1 MDGMLD
7 TGADLLGCSAAP
19 RSMAR
24 DPLSTSYKGQVDNL
38 GEATRGI
45 CTGVTPGTR
54 VTHLASPV
62 GTRRGLFF
70 GWVGVLLFSGT
81 VVATRFA
88 VRELDAT
95 FIALG
100 RALVAGLLA
109 AAVLWARRAP
119 LPSRAQWRRIAL
131 VAGGVVVGFPWLITL
146 ALRTMPAAHGAVIV
160 GLLPMATSVL
170 AVIRGGERPSPAFWA
185 ASGAGLLGILVF
197 ASTRGAHGLGQAD
210 LLALGAVLLG
220 AIGYCEGGL
229 LAREMPAAH
238 VICWALVLSAPFLAP
253 PTAWV
258 VTRVGVSAGPAAWAG
273 FAYVAVLSMF
283 LGFFAFYRGMAEAG
297 IARVSQIQ
305 LAQPICSLV
314 WSALFLGE
322 HIDASTALAA
332 LFVVG
337 CVLVTSRTR
346 VRVAYAVPEA
356 P

>member
-1 MDGMLD
+1 MDGTLD
-7 TGADLLGCSAAP
+7 TDAGPPSGIGRP
-19 RSMAR
+19 RSTACR
-24 DPLSTSYKGQVDNL
+24 PLSTSKQAQVDNL
-38 GEATRGI
+38 CPTTGPI
-45 CTGVTPGTR
+45 CTGTTGGTG
-54 VTHLASPV
+54 VSQLPSPV

-100 RALVAGLLA
+100 RALVAAVLA
-109 AAVLWARRAP
+109 AAVLRARRAP
-119 LPSRAQWRRIAL
+119 VPSRGQWRRIAL
-131 VAGGVVVGFPWLITL
+131 VAGGVVVGFPWFITL

-160 GLLPMATSVL
+160 GLLPMATTVL
-170 AVIRGGERPSPAFWA
+170 AVMRGGERPSPAFWL

-210 LLALGAVLLG
+210 LLALGAVVLG
-220 AIGYCEGGL
+220 GIGYCEGGL

-238 VICWALVLSAPFLAP
+238 VICWALLFAAPFLVLP
-253 PTAWV
+253 VAWTV
-258 VTRVGVSAGPAAWAG
+258 AHAGLSGGPAAWLG
-273 FAYVAVLSMF
+273 FAYVAVMSMF
-283 LGFFAFYRGMAEAG
+283 LSFFAFYRGMSEAG

-322 HIDASTALAA
+322 RIDASTALAA

>member
-1 MDGMLD
+1 
-7 TGADLLGCSAAP
+7 
-19 RSMAR
+19 
-24 DPLSTSYKGQVDNL
+24 
-38 GEATRGI
+38 
-45 CTGVTPGTR
+45 
-54 VTHLASPV
+54 V
-62 GTRRGLFF
+62 GTRRGLLF
-70 GWVGVLLFSGT
+70 GWLGMLVFSGT

-100 RALVAGLLA
+100 RALVAAALA
-109 AAVLWARRAP
+109 GCVLFARRAP
-119 LPSRAQWRRIAL
+119 WPSAGQWRRIAL

-146 ALRTMPAAHGAVIV
+146 ALRTMPAAHGAVII

-170 AVIRGGERPSPAFWA
+170 AVVRAGERPSPPFWL

-197 ASTRGAHGLGQAD
+197 ASTRGAQGIDRAD
-210 LLALGAVLLG
+210 LLALGAVMLG
-220 AIGYCEGGL
+220 GIGYCEGGL

-238 VICWALVLSAPFLAP
+238 VICWALVLSAPFLAL
-253 PTAWV
+253 PTFWV
-258 VTRVGVSAGPAAWAG
+258 ASHVGLSAGPMAWIG

-297 IARVSQIQ
+297 IARVSMIQ
-305 LAQPICSLV
+305 LAQPVCSLV
-314 WSALFLGE
+314 WSALLLGE
-322 HIDASTALAA
+322 HIDAGTALAA

>member
-1 MDGMLD
+1 MLPDGRAPALQ
-7 TGADLLGCSAAP
+7 SA
-19 RSMAR
+19 
-24 DPLSTSYKGQVDNL
+24 
-38 GEATRGI
+38 
-45 CTGVTPGTR
+45 
-54 VTHLASPV
+54 V

-70 GWVGVLLFSGT
+70 GWLGMLMFSGT

-100 RALVAGLLA
+100 RALVAAVLA
-109 AAVLWARRAP
+109 ACVLRARRAP
-119 LPSRAQWRRIAL
+119 WPTGAQWSRIAL
-131 VAGGVVVGFPWLITL
+131 VTGGVVVGFPWLITL

-170 AVIRGGERPSPAFWA
+170 AVIRGGERPSPTFWV

-197 ASTRGAHGLGQAD
+197 ASTRGAHGLGRAD
-210 LLALGAVLLG
+210 LLALAAVVAGAV
-220 AIGYCEGGL
+220 GYCEGGL

-238 VICWALVLSAPFLAP
+238 VICWALVLSAPFLAL
-253 PTAWV
+253 PTAWAAAH
-258 VTRVGVSAGPAAWAG
+258 TGLSAGPVAWLS
-273 FAYVAVLSMF
+273 FAYVSVLSMF
-283 LGFFAFYRGMAEAG
+283 LGFFAFYRGMSEAG

-305 LAQPICSLV
+305 LAQPVCSVV
-314 WSALFLGE
+314 WSAMLLGE
-322 HIDASTALAA
+322 RIDASTAAAA

-346 VRVAYAVPEA
+346 VRVGYAVPEA

>member
-1 MDGMLD
+1 M
-7 TGADLLGCSAAP
+7 
-19 RSMAR
+19 
-24 DPLSTSYKGQVDNL
+24 
-38 GEATRGI
+38 
-45 CTGVTPGTR
+45 
-54 VTHLASPV
+54 

-70 GWVGVLLFSGT
+70 GWLGMLVFSGT

-88 VRELDAT
+88 VREMDAT

-100 RALVAGLLA
+100 RAVV
-109 AAVLWARRAP
+109 AAVLAACVLRMRRAP
-119 LPSRAQWRRIAL
+119 WPARRQWVRIAL

-170 AVIRGGERPSPAFWA
+170 AVLRGGERPSPAFWV

-210 LLALGAVLLG
+210 LLALAAVVLG
-220 AIGYCEGGL
+220 SIGYCEGGL

-238 VICWALVLSAPFLAP
+238 VICWALVLSAPFLAL

-258 VTRVGVSAGPAAWAG
+258 ASRVGLSAGPVAWLA
-273 FAYVAVLSMF
+273 FAYVSVLSMF
-283 LGFFAFYRGMAEAG
+283 LGFFAFYRGMSEAG

-305 LAQPICSLV
+305 LAQPVCSLV
-314 WSALFLGE
+314 WSALLLGE
-322 HIDASTALAA
+322 RIDGSTALAA

>member
-1 MDGMLD
+1 M
-7 TGADLLGCSAAP
+7 
-19 RSMAR
+19 
-24 DPLSTSYKGQVDNL
+24 
-38 GEATRGI
+38 
-45 CTGVTPGTR
+45 
-54 VTHLASPV
+54 

-70 GWVGVLLFSGT
+70 GWVGMLLFSGT

-88 VRELDAT
+88 VRDLDAT

-100 RALVAGLLA
+100 RALVAAALA
-109 AAVLWARRAP
+109 GCVLRARRAP
-119 LPSRAQWRRIAL
+119 WPSRRQWGQIAL
-131 VAGGVVVGFPWLITL
+131 VAAGVVVGFPWLITL

-170 AVIRGGERPSPAFWA
+170 AVVRAGERPSPAFWL
-185 ASGAGLLGILVF
+185 ASVVGLLGILVF
-197 ASTRGAHGLGQAD
+197 ASTRGAHGLAEAD
-210 LLALGAVLLG
+210 LLALAAVVLG
-220 AIGYCEGGL
+220 GIGYCEGGL

-238 VICWALVLSAPFLAP
+238 VICWALVLSAPFLAL
-253 PTAWV
+253 PTLWV
-258 VTRVGVSAGPAAWAG
+258 ASRVGLSAGPAASIG

-283 LGFFAFYRGMAEAG
+283 LGFFAFYRGMSEAG

-305 LAQPICSLV
+305 LAQPVCSLV
-314 WSALFLGE
+314 WSALLLGE
-322 HIDASTALAA
+322 RIDLGTSLAA

>member
-1 MDGMLD
+1 
-7 TGADLLGCSAAP
+7 
-19 RSMAR
+19 
-24 DPLSTSYKGQVDNL
+24 
-38 GEATRGI
+38 
-45 CTGVTPGTR
+45 
-54 VTHLASPV
+54 
-62 GTRRGLFF
+62 
-70 GWVGVLLFSGT
+70 VGVLLFSGT

-100 RALVAGLLA
+100 RALVAAVLA
-109 AAVLWARRAP
+109 AAVLRVRRAP
-119 LPSRAQWRRIAL
+119 LPRSAQWRRIAL

-170 AVIRGGERPSPAFWA
+170 AVLRGGERPSPAFWV

-197 ASTRGAHGLGQAD
+197 ASTQGAHGLGRAD
-210 LLALGAVLLG
+210 LLALGAVVLG
-220 AIGYCEGGL
+220 GIGYCEGGL

-238 VICWALVLSAPFLAP
+238 VICWALLLAAPFLVLPVVWTVAETGLSGGP
-253 PTAWV
+253 VAWLC
-258 VTRVGVSAGPAAWAG
+258 
-273 FAYVAVLSMF
+273 FAYVAVMSMF

-305 LAQPICSLV
+305 LAQPVLSVL
-314 WSALFLGE
+314 WSGAFLGE
-322 HIDASTALAA
+322 RIDAATALAA
-332 LFVVG
+332 LFVVA

-346 VRVAYAVPEA
+346 VRIAYAVPEA

>member
-1 MDGMLD
+1 M
-7 TGADLLGCSAAP
+7 CS
-19 RSMAR
+19 
-24 DPLSTSYKGQVDNL
+24 GQ
-38 GEATRGI
+38 R
-45 CTGVTPGTR
+45 TPGLCCR
-54 VTHLASPV
+54 RSRGVVREASSPV

-70 GWVGVLLFSGT
+70 GWLGMLLFSGT

-100 RALVAGLLA
+100 RALVAAVLA
-109 AAVLWARRAP
+109 ASVLWVRRAP
-119 LPSRAQWRRIAL
+119 WPRRDQWSRIAL
-131 VAGGVVVGFPWLITL
+131 VAAGVVVGFPWLITL
-146 ALRTMPAAHGAVIV
+146 ALRTMLAAHGAVIV

-170 AVIRGGERPSPAFWA
+170 AVVRGRERPSPAFWMA
-185 ASGAGLLGILVF
+185 GGAGLLGILVF
-197 ASTRGAHGLGQAD
+197 ASTRGAHALGEAD
-210 LLALGAVLLG
+210 LLALAAVVLG

-238 VICWALVLSAPFLAP
+238 VICWALVLSAPFLAL

-258 VTRVGVSAGPAAWAG
+258 VARAGVSAGPAAWAG

-283 LGFFAFYRGMAEAG
+283 LGFFAFYRGMSEAG

-322 HIDASTALAA
+322 RIDVSTALAA
-332 LFVVG
+332 VFVIA